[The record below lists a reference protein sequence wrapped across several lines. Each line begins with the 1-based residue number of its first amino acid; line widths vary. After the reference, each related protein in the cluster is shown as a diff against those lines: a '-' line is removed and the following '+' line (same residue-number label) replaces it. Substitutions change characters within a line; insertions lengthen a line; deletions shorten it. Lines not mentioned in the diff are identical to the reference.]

1 MTVRR
6 KQLRKYEGSIETE
19 FLKLFDFQIL
29 KSHRSSE
36 ALTILMYLKKIIFK
50 RS

>member
-6 KQLRKYEGSIETE
+6 KQLRKYEGSIETK

-29 KSHRSSE
+29 KGQRSSE
-36 ALTILMYLKKIIFK
+36 ALKIHTYLFYYNF
-50 RS
+50 